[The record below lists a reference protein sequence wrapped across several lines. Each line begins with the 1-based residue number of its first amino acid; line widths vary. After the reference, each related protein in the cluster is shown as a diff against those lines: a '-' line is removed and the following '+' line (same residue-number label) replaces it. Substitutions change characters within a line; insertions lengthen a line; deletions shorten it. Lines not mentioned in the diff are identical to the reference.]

1 MNSKIS
7 RTNSEAKF
15 GSNFGTSECN
25 LKHSWTARILYYFYP
40 FVIALCVDW
49 VCNEHFLIV
58 GIIKHW
64 KSQCGKMQT
73 WICHKS
79 DTYRHM
85 SEIGLDLHNFQTTVI
100 FKISSFGNFVMVVL
114 CYKALIAC
122 NKQWQK
128 VYMPIRSQHTTW
140 LPWRSILFCKHM
152 HGFCTDYS
160 GIVSK
165 LMSSQRTIF
174 NVCVCNVLGRL
185 WAQVGHPGRISETS
199 LPFVAQSV
207 YLFSDL
213 LLA

>member
-1 MNSKIS
+1 MQLWNI
-7 RTNSEAKF
+7 
-15 GSNFGTSECN
+15 
-25 LKHSWTARILYYFYP
+25 SWTARILYYFYP

-85 SEIGLDLHNFQTTVI
+85 SEIRLDLHNFQTTVI
-100 FKISSFGNFVMVVL
+100 FKISSFGNFVIVVL

-128 VYMPIRSQHTTW
+128 VYMPIRSQYTTW

-152 HGFCTDYS
+152 HGFCLALS
-160 GIVSK
+160 VSSCPLRGLF
-165 LMSSQRTIF
+165 LMF
-174 NVCVCNVLGRL
+174 VFVMYWVDC
-185 WAQVGHPGRISETS
+185 GHRPVI
-199 LPFVAQSV
+199 
-207 YLFSDL
+207 
-213 LLA
+213 LAE